1 MPQID
6 IRNLSLMV
14 FPQEWSGTEIVANI
28 LLVPSGNPT
37 VPVGTELPF
46 AQAQPVLR
54 AAFLPGFVTP
64 SWGAPPPGSLVHS
77 ALYHLIPPGP
87 EGPGLIQPPYKQ
99 DIFAGL
105 AEQFTPTVPARVASA
120 GGVKKDLPLSYQVAT
135 GFETPDSTLFTAGDG
150 YGCDLRGTPP
160 NKIPVTPRPVAWGEI
175 FSYAMRQPLV
185 AQAIGMSYLDVHI
198 PLAAATVAGGGW
210 LWVEIDTTNP
220 GNWYAT
226 LVTSSAAKPYYQQPV
241 RSYAARIPALAG
253 AQSLFGAVLFP
264 VYPTIPTATSPVV
277 DPAQYEADLYVTGF
291 TQIVHAYQPVSADAI
306 VGNDNALV
314 PGTDAGFQIGWDD
327 EQVTR
332 WLNRQVQAAQSMAVN
347 NPADE
352 FPLGVQGY
360 RVDARQVTDG
370 TADPTSPTPPWN
382 SLVTVSAT
390 VSAGDSFTATA
401 TEELAIE
408 PTPVGNGTS
417 PANFWLPRYFAHWR
431 GRSLVVS
438 DKYGY
443 AFGTGGPPAPY
454 PQNPSAPQFSG
465 SLAEVLDIGLRYGN
479 WYQFRAR
486 LSDLTGG
493 GPAVDDND
501 PGAGVA
507 TIQFLRYVP
516 PKAVGATL
524 DQPGAPATILVSRP
538 RLDYPEMIFAGAA
551 DDTDLD
557 NFLAEVQ
564 AVTGTPPIP
573 ASSYPA
579 VSVPDPDVVTLEI
592 IVEAQAP
599 KHDTGNPASMQ
610 DMHNP
615 PQAGDLDGTFR
626 VVYRQQLPFTGNSVS
641 LTMAPQAIP
650 DIVPWTPR
658 TPPTTTIVVP
668 TGRNLR
674 IRLRGLGS
682 GDPGY
687 WGSTVASTGL
697 SADLQLRYEAPAETG
712 VIADATDPAKLP
724 AQLQAFYLREDPAA
738 PQRAVVASG
747 IGSALQS
754 LGTDLAPG
762 LQNALAQ
769 AFQSTEPTPIENLA
783 QALQLPVNG
792 LTLSAPPGQRVLF
805 GAQSTLR
812 CSITQD
818 GSSITFSSHKD
829 LIGHWIVAIR
839 LTLDRDWTWTGL
851 AQNGSRQTGFLF
863 SGATSLGTAPLPTLA
878 EIGRVQLP
886 GVVAAISTQ
895 EPVNRDQTEL
905 IFFATVDSTVG
916 PDDFPAVTNTAWNLS
931 ATFTG
936 APTTPVSLWTSGD
949 ALQLP
954 ITLPPRQTPK
964 LVSAG
969 LAESPYVADAKY
981 ASTEQRQRSLWLEFD
996 SPPADPNDQY
1006 FVRILGYGPDPV
1018 LVSYPTDLP
1027 AQAEPQ
1033 LPIDPEWIRMIA
1045 AGDSNDD
1052 AGVGAMTQ
1060 LDGATAPVDA
1070 AGQPVHYSVPLPET
1084 VSPTDLQLFGFW
1096 TVELRVGHTLWSTAQ
1111 ARYGR
1116 ALRVSGVQFPPPPL
1130 TVNVDRQP
1138 VPPPPAPAVP
1148 SIVAMADLAQTV
1160 NNGVSLTFPARP
1172 QTQIWYLLYAQVQR
1186 VDGQAW
1192 RNILLARV
1200 LGQQIPGPAG
1210 TTYSGSAGQQSLIPV
1225 YGVFAEA
1232 QVEALLQQ
1240 LQLPKNTPLSV
1251 LAVELFNGEANVIP
1265 PPAGP
1270 QMAAAPAAVAVQA
1283 DPLGADLGARRV
1295 LRVSP
1300 LTAVRAVC

>member
-1 MPQID
+1 
-6 IRNLSLMV
+6 MV
-14 FPQEWSGTEIVANI
+14 FPQAWTGAEIVANI
-28 LLVPSGNPT
+28 LLVPTGNPT
-37 VPVGTELPF
+37 MPVGTELPF

-54 AAFLPGFVTP
+54 AAFLPGFATP
-64 SWGAPPPGSLVHS
+64 SWGAPPPGSLVHA
-77 ALYHLIPPGP
+77 AL
-87 EGPGLIQPPYKQ
+87 GLTQPPYKQ
-99 DIFAGL
+99 DIFTGL
-105 AEQFTPTVPARVASA
+105 SEQFTPTVPARFATT
-120 GGVKKDLPLSYQVAT
+120 GGVKKDLPLSYQVAA
-135 GFETPDSTLFTAGDG
+135 GFGTPDSALFTAGDG
-150 YGCDLRGTPP
+150 YGCDLRSTTP
-160 NKIPVTPRPVAWGEI
+160 NKVPVTSRTPAWGEI
-175 FSYAMRQPLV
+175 FSYAMRQPLI
-185 AQAIGMSYLDVHI
+185 AQAIGMSYLDVNI
-198 PLAAATVAGGGW
+198 PLTAAEVAGGGW
-210 LWVEIDTTNP
+210 LWVEIDTTNTA
-220 GNWYAT
+220 NWYAQ
-226 LVTSSAAKPYYQQPV
+226 LVNASTAKPYWAQPV
-241 RSYAARIPALAG
+241 RSYAARIPALTS

-264 VYPTIPTATSPVV
+264 VYPTVPTATSRVV
-277 DPAQYEADLYVTGF
+277 DPAQYEADLYVNGF
-291 TQIVHAYQPVSADAI
+291 AQIVHAHQPVSADAI
-306 VGNDNALV
+306 VGNDNTLV

-327 EQVTR
+327 EQVTM
-332 WLNRQVQAAQSMAVN
+332 WLNRQVQAAQAMAAN

-360 RVDARQVTDG
+360 RVDTREVADG

-390 VSAGDSFTATA
+390 VTAGDSFTTTQ

-417 PANFWLPRYFAHWR
+417 PTNFWLPRYFAHWR

-454 PQNPSAPQFSG
+454 TQNPGAPQFSG
-465 SLAEVLDIGLRYGN
+465 SLTEVIDIGLRYGN
-479 WYQFRAR
+479 WYQFRTR

-493 GPAVDDND
+493 GPTADVID
-501 PGAGVA
+501 PGAGVT

-524 DQPGAPATILVSRP
+524 DQPGTPTTILVNRP
-538 RLDYPEMIFAGAA
+538 RLDYPEMVFAGAA

-573 ASSYPA
+573 ASSYPS
-579 VSVPDPDVVTLEI
+579 VSMPDPDVVTLEI

-599 KHDTGNPASMQ
+599 KHDTGVAASMQ
-610 DMHNP
+610 DMNDP
-615 PQAGDLDGTFR
+615 PQAGDLDGNFR
-626 VVYRQQLPFTGNSVS
+626 VVYRQQIPFTGDSVS
-641 LTMAPQAIP
+641 LTIDPQAIP
-650 DIVPWTPR
+650 DIVPWTPP
-658 TPPTTTIVVP
+658 TPTTTIVVP

-682 GDPGY
+682 GDPSY

-697 SADLQLRYEAPAETG
+697 STDLQVRYESASETG
-712 VIADATDPAKLP
+712 VIADAADLSKLP

-738 PQRAVVASG
+738 PQQAVVANSVAA
-747 IGSALQS
+747 ALH
-754 LGTDLAPG
+754 GTDLAPG
-762 LQNALAQ
+762 LQSALAL
-769 AFQSTEPTPIENLA
+769 AFQSTVPTPIENLA
-783 QALQLPVNG
+783 QSLQLPVNG
-792 LTLSAPPGQRVLF
+792 LTLSAPPGQRILF

-818 GSSITFSSHKD
+818 GSSITFSSQKD
-829 LIGHWIVAIR
+829 LINQWIVVIR
-839 LTLDRDWTWTGL
+839 LTIERDWTWTGL
-851 AQNGSRQTGFLF
+851 AQNGSGQTGFVF
-863 SGATSLGTAPLPTLA
+863 SGAFSMTDPSPMPV

-895 EPVNRDQTEL
+895 NPVIRDQSEL
-905 IFFATVDSTVG
+905 IFFATGDSTVG
-916 PDDFPAVTNTAWNLS
+916 PDAFPLVTNTAWSLS

-936 APTTPVSLWTSGD
+936 APTTPVNLWTSGG

-964 LVSAG
+964 LASAG
-969 LAESPYVADAKY
+969 LAESPYIADAQY

-996 SPPADPNDQY
+996 SPPADQNDQY
-1006 FVRILGYGPDPV
+1006 FVRILGYGPDPL
-1018 LVSYPTDLP
+1018 LVSYPSDLP
-1027 AQAEPQ
+1027 AQTEPQ
-1033 LPIDPEWIRMIA
+1033 LPIDPEWMRLIA

-1052 AGVGAMTQ
+1052 AGMGAMS
-1060 LDGATAPVDA
+1060 LLNGATAPLGA
-1070 AGQPVHYSVPLPET
+1070 SGQPVHYSVPLPDT
-1084 VSPTDLQLFGFW
+1084 VSPADLELFGFW
-1096 TVELRVGHTLWSTAQ
+1096 TIELRVGHMLWSTAQ

-1138 VPPPPAPAVP
+1138 VPPSPAPAVP

-1160 NNGVSLTFPARP
+1160 YNGVSLTFPARP

-1192 RNILLARV
+1192 RNILLART
-1200 LGQQIPGPAG
+1200 LGQQIPSTPGILYTGPF
-1210 TTYSGSAGQQSLIPV
+1210 GQQSSIPV
-1225 YGVFAEA
+1225 YGVFAETE
-1232 QVEALLQQ
+1232 VEALLKK
-1240 LQLPKNTPLSV
+1240 LLLPANTPVSV
-1251 LAVELFNGEANVIP
+1251 LAVELFNDEAAVVP
-1265 PPAGP
+1265 LATGP
-1270 QMAAAPAAVAVQA
+1270 QAAAAPAAVAVQE